1 MVGLQIGHDE
11 EILAESS
18 GVWWISKLRNLNQ
31 HFNVLVLTN
40 KRIYGV
46 YQKSN
51 GLFKKSSEEIM
62 ELNLADIKIS
72 NNQPMVTKKW
82 DFNSFSW
89 SLEIQTTQ
97 GLHTF
102 MFQES
107 AKKNTALWE
116 TEIFKVFG
124 IVKVNDSESNV
135 TTSSFSGI
143 AASLKGAAES
153 VLNKATNQVSLN
165 NTKSLSDAGE
175 NENPM
180 EEFSEIPP
188 IPKVQPSKGAFCSN
202 CGTKLNAGAKFCH
215 GCGATVTGET
225 PPIPPTP
232 PKHTSTGNYSSRVH
246 EFVGTV
252 LKCPNCGNVIS
263 AIDAVCPACGMH
275 ITGKSASGTVQ
286 KFSDALMEIEKVK
299 VVENKGGLF
308 AQVGYEE
315 RVRNAYATYY
325 SQKLTLIR
333 TFPIPNTVDEIY
345 ELMLLATTNIDV
357 KLSKNTLW
365 SKIDNSGSSGKKVSD
380 AWIQK
385 MRQAYQKAVI
395 SFPNDPV
402 FTHIQKMYFD
412 KMNELKIE
420 P

>member
-1 MVGLQIGHDE
+1 MVGLQIGNDE
-11 EILAESS
+11 EILIESS

-51 GLFKKSSEEIM
+51 GLFKKASEELE
-62 ELNLADIKIS
+62 ELDLADIKIS
-72 NNQPMVTKKW
+72 NNQPMVLKKW

-89 SLEIQTTQ
+89 SLEIQTIQ

-107 AKKNTALWE
+107 AKKNAALWE
-116 TEIFKVFG
+116 KEIFRVFG
-124 IVKVNDSESNV
+124 LEREDDCESNV
-135 TTSSFSGI
+135 TASSFSGI
-143 AASLKGAAES
+143 AASLKGAAGV
-153 VLNKATNQVSLN
+153 VLNRATNQGKLN
-165 NTKSLSDAGE
+165 NVKSASGDEE
-175 NENPM
+175 NENPI

-188 IPKVQPSKGAFCSN
+188 IPNVQPSKGSYCSN
-202 CGTKLNAGAKFCH
+202 CGTKLNVGAKFCH
-215 GCGATVTGET
+215 SCGATVTGGT
-225 PPIPPTP
+225 SPTSPTP
-232 PKHTSTGNYSSRVH
+232 PKHSSTGNYSSRVH
-246 EFVGTV
+246 EFAGTV

-365 SKIDNSGSSGKKVSD
+365 SKIDNSGSSEKEVSD

-402 FTHIQKMYFD
+402 FTHIQKIYYD
-412 KMNELKIE
+412 KMNELRIE